1 MEFEWNESKNR
12 INMEKHGVS
21 FYDAQYAFA
30 DPKHLILEDIAHSV
44 DEKRFFCIGK
54 TSGGIATVRFVC
66 RRKKFASL
74 APAIGGKGKNI
85 MKKHIKYTDEPSDVD
100 IDAAQVIKDFL
111 PPPNQLVFKEK
122 TVKITLALSEDS
134 VIFFKAQADKHGLKY
149 QQMIR
154 SLIDKYVSA
163 HTHSA

>member
-1 MEFEWNESKNR
+1 
-12 INMEKHGVS
+12 
-21 FYDAQYAFA
+21 
-30 DPKHLILEDIAHSV
+30 
-44 DEKRFFCIGK
+44 
-54 TSGGIATVRFVC
+54 
-66 RRKKFASL
+66 
-74 APAIGGKGKNI
+74 